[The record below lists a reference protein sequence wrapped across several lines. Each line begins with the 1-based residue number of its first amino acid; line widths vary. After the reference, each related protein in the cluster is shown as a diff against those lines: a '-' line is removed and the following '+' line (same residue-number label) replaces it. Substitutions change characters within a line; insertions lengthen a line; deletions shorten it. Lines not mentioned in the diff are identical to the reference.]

1 MLNLLGAAGGA
12 AGGAYGAL
20 SGDAEEEAKKRA
32 MMNLHQSFAGGQ
44 LAAPQAPIESPN
56 VLGAMAQGAG
66 KSLLGGAL
74 QDDNPREENQPW
86 YKSMARGFLGK

>member
-1 MLNLLGAAGGA
+1 MMNLLGAAGGA
-12 AGGAYGAL
+12 LGGAYGAL

-32 MMNLHQSFAGGQ
+32 LMNLHQSFAGGQ
-44 LAAPQAPIESPN
+44 YAPPQAPIESPN

-74 QDDNPREENQPW
+74 SDQKPGEEEQPW